1 MSLRTTRN
9 LQLADTFFE
18 QQRVYSP
25 GCIAARAGQ
34 VYSIGARTVFGFKYR
49 LQLAPAVAE
58 QSGVEEA
65 AAEQS
70 VHEEVAGVVT
80 EEEEY
85 GSSENDFLDAI
96 PVGDASDDLRVPNN
110 EVEYDASATPV
121 ETSSKGSLVL
131 ASGADL
137 ALFVAQDILEQRIQ
151 DYLQKKLI
159 YCPGSGYDNRDLT
172 IDGVAVDL
180 LPYGSEEC
188 DDDTRTS
195 CLMTGTITLY
205 QRFNNAQSSSLQ
217 STQAGLESLR
227 VGMNVENIFE
237 DGDGIPISNVEF
249 LGGVFDVGKPGEQER
264 RDISLGGIGDLG
276 GGVAVASVIV
286 STQNF
291 IQSQG
296 ASLSHTGQGIVAIFA
311 VAFFVLVVAR
321 RRKRA
326 RHARAVAQGNNG
338 GIDSGER
345 NLSDKDSWNEDGFVA
360 DEIERKDDEK
370 EDQHDDDDDDPL
382 ESVEVYLV
390 NRPNERDA
398 FSRIFGLSKK
408 KQRKEIDHIS
418 LSGLHG

>member
-34 VYSIGARTVFGFKYR
+34 VYSIGARTAFAFKYR
-49 LQLAPAVAE
+49 LQLSPAVAE
-58 QSGVEEA
+58 QPGVEEA

-70 VHEEVAGVVT
+70 VHEEVEVAGVAT
-80 EEEEY
+80 EEEEEY
-85 GSSENDFLDAI
+85 GSSEDEFLEAVT
-96 PVGDASDDLRVPNN
+96 VGDASNN
-110 EVEYDASATPV
+110 EVEYDASAAPV
-121 ETSSKGSLVL
+121 QASAKGSLAL

-137 ALFVAQDILEQRIQ
+137 ALFAAQDILEQRIQ

-159 YCPGSGYDNRDLT
+159 YCPGSGYKNRDLT

-180 LPYGSEEC
+180 FSYGSGEC

-205 QRFNNAQSSSLQ
+205 QRFSNAQSSSLQ
-217 STQAGLESLR
+217 STQAGLEGLR
-227 VGMNVENIFE
+227 VGMEVENVFE
-237 DGDGIPISNVEF
+237 DDDGIPISNVEF
-249 LGGVFDVGKPGEQER
+249 LGGVFDVGKPGELER
-264 RDISLGGIGDLG
+264 RGISLGGIGDLG
-276 GGVAVASVIV
+276 GGVAVSVIA
-286 STQNF
+286 STQNL

-311 VAFFVLVVAR
+311 MALFALVVAR

-326 RHARAVAQGNNG
+326 RHARAAVQDNNG
-338 GIDSGER
+338 GLDSGEK
-345 NLSDKDSWNEDGFVA
+345 NLSDKDSWNEDGFIA
-360 DEIERKDDEK
+360 DETETERKDDF
-370 EDQHDDDDDDPL
+370 DDTADDDDDPL

-408 KQRKEIDHIS
+408 KKRKEIDHIS
-418 LSGLHG
+418 LSGLNG